1 MTDPTQ
7 DPSSQGGSV
16 SDALDIRNLGR
27 KARERQISGNA
38 LMGASLGLAVLI
50 CAMLLWA
57 GIVEGPARTVLLL
70 LAAVV
75 IPLRLLV
82 MRLAAVT
89 RADGFG
95 PSTNSTLRRWMS
107 HGEAAAM
114 IAAGGL
120 CAFGSG
126 HDMGLVMGVICA
138 GLLLLAGLRGPQGYV
153 FGLYPTLVLAATAA
167 AAAFE
172 PLWSWRGQTFL
183 IGLNVIGGVLCVQ
196 LLRRRTSRAA

>member
-7 DPSSQGGSV
+7 DPSSQGGGV
-16 SDALDIRNLGR
+16 SDALDIRTLGR

-38 LMGASLGLAVLI
+38 LMAASLGLAVLI
-50 CAMLLWA
+50 SAMLLWA
-57 GIVEGPARTVLLL
+57 GIIQGPVRTALLL
-70 LAAVV
+70 MAAGA
-75 IPLRLLV
+75 IPLRLTV
-82 MRLAAVT
+82 MRLAALT

-126 HDMGLVMGVICA
+126 HDMGLVMGLICA

-153 FGLYPTLVLAATAA
+153 FGLYPTLLLAATAA

-172 PLWSWRGQTFL
+172 PLWGWRGQSFL
-183 IGLNVIGGVLCVQ
+183 VGLNVIAVVLSVQ
-196 LLRRRTSRAA
+196 LLRRRASRAA